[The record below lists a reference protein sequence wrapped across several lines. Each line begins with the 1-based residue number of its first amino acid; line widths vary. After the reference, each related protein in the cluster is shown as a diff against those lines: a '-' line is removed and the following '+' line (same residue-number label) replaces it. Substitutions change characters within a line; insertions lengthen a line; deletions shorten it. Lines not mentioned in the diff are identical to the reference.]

1 MVLAA
6 LAALVVWTH
15 DLVWAVCGIACG
27 SAAGLGFVVL
37 RQARIAADA
46 RPAAGPS
53 PPANARRLWQLAG
66 LSLPLALAGGIAS
79 LQVNLPRYCLSDLHG
94 ARALAMYC
102 VAYTPLAAVTLVC
115 QAISAAITP
124 RAALYYQ
131 AGRLPA
137 YRRLALQVT
146 AAQVLV
152 CLASC
157 GVLILFGRPL
167 FALVFTKEYA
177 AAVPASVVMSAGL
190 AILNLGTWGTSLL
203 SAGRMF
209 KAQLLL
215 VSLTF
220 VLQVPVTWWLAARY
234 GVWGAA
240 WSDFA
245 RCVVVM
251 VLVNAYAAHT
261 LGKLRSGQK

>member
-1 MVLAA
+1 
-6 LAALVVWTH
+6 
-15 DLVWAVCGIACG
+15 
-27 SAAGLGFVVL
+27 
-37 RQARIAADA
+37 
-46 RPAAGPS
+46 
-53 PPANARRLWQLAG
+53 
-66 LSLPLALAGGIAS
+66 
-79 LQVNLPRYCLSDLHG
+79 
-94 ARALAMYC
+94 MYC

-146 AAQVLV
+146 AAQVSV
-152 CLASC
+152 CLACC
-157 GVLILFGRPL
+157 GVLFLFGRPCL
-167 FALVFTKEYA
+167 PWSSPEEYA

-209 KAQLLL
+209 KAQLVL

-220 VLQVPVTWWLAARY
+220 VVQIPVTLWLAAHY

-261 LGKLRSGQK
+261 LPGQARSGQE